1 MSGTGE
7 ALRLIK
13 QGGMSVDG
21 EKLQDQNTELEV
33 EREYLLKI
41 GKRGFYKVK
50 GTIERK

>member
-1 MSGTGE
+1 
-7 ALRLIK
+7 
-13 QGGMSVDG
+13 
-21 EKLQDQNTELEV
+21 LEV